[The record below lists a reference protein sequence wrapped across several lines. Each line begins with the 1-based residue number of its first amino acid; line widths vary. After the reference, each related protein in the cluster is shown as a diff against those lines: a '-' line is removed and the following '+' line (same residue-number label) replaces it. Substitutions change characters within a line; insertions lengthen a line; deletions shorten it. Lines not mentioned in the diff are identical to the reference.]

1 MKNLFFSLF
10 LLTAGMALAADNA
23 PVGIRSMSN
32 DVLNERNATKEREQA
47 SDSEETPATEATEE
61 TAGCYNCDCSSIYFP
76 NFCHRIVVLSVFG
89 DSVGIED
96 GSIWQVSPFDTDLVH
111 CWCADD
117 VVTITQN
124 RHWFSSYQYR
134 IVNKNNGA
142 SIAVNLS
149 LGPIIDGE
157 HSLQITN
164 IDHYNDLLVLS
175 DRSQWKISSRDRY
188 LFSEWTLG
196 DYIILGVNSG
206 WDSSCPFILINS
218 NMNNHLR
225 AKQY

>member
-1 MKNLFFSLF
+1 MPLKKENKLPTPKSLLPRKQQRKQQVAIIAIVHPSIFRIFAIGSLFSL
-10 LLTAGMALAADNA
+10 L
-23 PVGIRSMSN
+23 
-32 DVLNERNATKEREQA
+32 
-47 SDSEETPATEATEE
+47 
-61 TAGCYNCDCSSIYFP
+61 
-76 NFCHRIVVLSVFG
+76 FG